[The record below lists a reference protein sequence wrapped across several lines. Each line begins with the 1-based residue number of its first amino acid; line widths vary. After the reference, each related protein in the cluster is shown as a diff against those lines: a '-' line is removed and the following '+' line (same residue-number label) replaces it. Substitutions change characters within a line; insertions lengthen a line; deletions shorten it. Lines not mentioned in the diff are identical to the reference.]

1 MISLLLYS
9 QEVIYMLLIQEID
22 LTWQKNERGGKYAQ
36 ARKQFPAAYSLEEMP
51 VQVNAALVHHLSFY
65 QVGDTFLDAAQEIR
79 QSLEQFLPKI
89 GFSPKQIQQ
98 EIQQRLSLI
107 KRNRLQ
113 SFSRVDDL
121 NLTNLSIYPVPEGFS
136 VSFFYDEHRS
146 GMPYRRGHNQG
157 FHDPSSPLYCKD
169 CLNETAFVLSPG
181 QYGRIIWNER
191 RTDYDDQ
198 TWYYQLH
205 IRNLFYVPLDQNIK
219 KDIFIAVQP
228 DFVYK
233 QIAVLY

>member
-1 MISLLLYS
+1 
-9 QEVIYMLLIQEID
+9 MLLIQEID
-22 LTWQKNERGGKYAQ
+22 LTWHKNERGGQYAQ
-36 ARKQFPAAYSLEEMP
+36 ARRQFPRAYPLDGLPARAGAA
-51 VQVNAALVHHLSFY
+51 VHQLSFY
-65 QVGDTFLDAAQEIR
+65 QNRDSFIEASQDIQ
-79 QSLEQFLPKI
+79 QSLEPFLLRI
-89 GFSPKQIQQ
+89 GFTREQAQR

-107 KRNRLQ
+107 KRNRLRL
-113 SFSRVDDL
+113 FSCIEDL
-121 NLTNLSIYPVPEGFS
+121 NLTNLSVRPAPEGYS
-136 VSFFYDEHRS
+136 ISFFYDEHRS
-146 GMPYRRGHNQG
+146 GMPYRRGRNQD
-157 FHDPSSPLYCKD
+157 FQNPNAPLYCKD